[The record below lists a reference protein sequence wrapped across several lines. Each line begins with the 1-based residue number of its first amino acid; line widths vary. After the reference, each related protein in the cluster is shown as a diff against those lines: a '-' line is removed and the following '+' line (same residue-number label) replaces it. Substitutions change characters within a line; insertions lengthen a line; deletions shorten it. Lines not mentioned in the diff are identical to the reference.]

1 MQQQMSLITLGV
13 ADIQRSRRFYGE
25 GFGWKPVAEMPD
37 ITFYQLNGFVFGTW
51 AVKSLEE
58 DMKRQGNSQKGAF
71 ALAHNV
77 RTREEVDP
85 IIEQLVR
92 AGGKLLRE
100 ADAPP
105 HGGFRGYVA
114 DPDDHAWEIAWN
126 PSWPISPEGYVT
138 AKFGA

>member
-1 MQQQMSLITLGV
+1 MQPQMSLITLGI
-13 ADIQRSRRFYGE
+13 ADIARSRRFYGE

-37 ITFYQLNGFVFGTW
+37 ITFYQLNGFVFATW

-71 ALAHNV
+71 AMAHNL
-77 RTREEVDP
+77 RIMEEVDP
-85 IIEQLVR
+85 IIEQLAR
-92 AGGKLLRE
+92 AGGKLLRK

-114 DPDDHAWEIAWN
+114 DPDDHAREIAWN

>member
-1 MQQQMSLITLGV
+1 MQHQMSLITLGIADV
-13 ADIQRSRRFYGE
+13 ARSRRFYGE
-25 GFGWKPVAEMPD
+25 GFGWKPVFETPD

-51 AVKSLEE
+51 LAKNLEE
-58 DMKRQGNSQKGAF
+58 DMNRSGNLQRGAF
-71 ALAHNV
+71 AMAHNV
-77 RTREEVDP
+77 KTKEEVEP
-85 IIEQLVR
+85 VMEQLLR
-92 AGGKLLRE
+92 HGGKLLRK

-138 AKFGA
+138 AKFG

>member
-1 MQQQMSLITLGV
+1 MQHQMSLITLGI
-13 ADIQRSRRFYGE
+13 ADVVRSRRFYGE
-25 GFGWKPVAEMPD
+25 GFGWKPVFEMPD

-51 AVKSLEE
+51 LANSLEE
-58 DMKRQGNSQKGAF
+58 DMKRSGNSQKGAF

-77 RTREEVDP
+77 RTQEEVEP
-85 IIEQLVR
+85 AMEQLLR
-92 AGGKLLRE
+92 FGGTLLRK

-126 PSWPISPEGYVT
+126 AAWPISPEGYVT
-138 AKFGA
+138 AKFG